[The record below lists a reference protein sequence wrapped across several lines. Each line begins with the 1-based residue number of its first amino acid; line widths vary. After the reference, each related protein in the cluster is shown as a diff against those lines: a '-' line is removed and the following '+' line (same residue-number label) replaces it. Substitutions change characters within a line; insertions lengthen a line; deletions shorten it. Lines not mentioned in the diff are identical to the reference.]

1 MHHILVVEDDK
12 ILRNN
17 IIEFLESEGFSTSS
31 AMDGEAA
38 LSEIKDITP
47 DLILCDIMMPKIN
60 GIELSDLL
68 HKQESFNTVPFI
80 FLTAKADPS
89 DIRKGMN
96 AGADD
101 YIIKPFNFDDLLKSI
116 NTRLLKKEIFNKRYE
131 EVTESITKH
140 LPHEM
145 RTPLFA
151 VNGLTEMLMEEM
163 EFLGKDEILSIVK
176 NIKSSGSRLSER
188 LEKFLLYTELNI
200 VSNNPSFYN
209 SLKNDKT
216 YIDYDVINRKV
227 IRIAESKKRSNDI
240 KICSIPECNI
250 IIYNNYFNFVLN
262 ELVDNALKFS
272 KEGTEIIV
280 SGILSENY
288 FTLSVVDKG
297 CGLKQEEIENIRAF
311 KQFNKNEMLQ
321 EGLGF
326 GLTIIKKIVDLYD
339 CYLLIRSKPGESTQ
353 IDVSFKLNKSN

>member
-31 AMDGEAA
+31 AMDGEDA

-47 DLILCDIMMPKIN
+47 DLILCDIMMPKMN
-60 GIELSDLL
+60 GIELSDFL

-116 NTRLLKKEIFNKRYE
+116 NKRLLKKEIFNKRYE

-140 LPHEM
+140 LPHEL

-151 VNGLTEMLMEEM
+151 VNGLSEMLLEEL
-163 EFLGKDEILSIVK
+163 EHLSKDEIFNIVK
-176 NIKSSGSRLSER
+176 NIKSSGERISER
-188 LEKFLLYTELNI
+188 LEKFLLYAELNI
-200 VSNNPSFYN
+200 ISNSKSFYHN
-209 SLKNDKT
+209 LKNDKT
-216 YIDYDVINRKV
+216 YVEQDIVTRLINRVAENKN
-227 IRIAESKKRSNDI
+227 RINDI
-240 KICSIPECNI
+240 EIGAIPECTLFM
-250 IIYNNYFNFVLN
+250 YNSYFNFIVN
-262 ELVDNALKFS
+262 ELIDNALKFS
-272 KEGTEIIV
+272 KEGTTINV
-280 SGILSENY
+280 KGSLRENY
-288 FTLSVVDKG
+288 FTLSIEDNG

-311 KQFNKNEMLQ
+311 KQFNKNDMLQ

-326 GLTIIKKIVDLYD
+326 GLTIIQKIVELYD
-339 CYLLIRSKPGESTQ
+339 CYLLIRSMPGESTQ